1 MNTALASSSGAVLAF
16 DVGRKLIGVALGNR
30 STGTARALT
39 TVNASGVI
47 DWPSID
53 RLVRE
58 WQPQTFVIGLP
69 LALDGS
75 EQAMTGVARRFG
87 NELESRYARAVHEVD
102 ERHTSQEASR
112 RFAEQRAQG
121 TARRKHAAAID
132 ALAAQIILEA
142 WLATPLDPETMS

>member
-1 MNTALASSSGAVLAF
+1 MLAPSSGAVLAF

-30 STGTARALT
+30 STGNARALT
-39 TVNASGVI
+39 TINASGAI
-47 DWPSID
+47 DWAAID
-53 RLVRE
+53 KLVRE
-58 WQPQTFVIGLP
+58 WQPQAFVVGLP
-69 LALDGS
+69 LALDGA

-87 NELESRYARAVHEVD
+87 SELDSRYARPVHEVD

-142 WLATPLDPETMS
+142 WLASPTDNRETS